1 MAKRELTGLRHEGVK
16 KIYIKEGVS
25 KPSLFNKITLA
36 TAICDRGDFHI
47 LGVLTHP
54 LLHVSVCCRK
64 SYGHYLSEV

>member
-1 MAKRELTGLRHEGVK
+1 MCQN
-16 KIYIKEGVS
+16 
-25 KPSLFNKITLA
+25 PLFNKITLA